1 MEGIQL
7 YGGKGTTLGA
17 TINTWL
23 KFFKDYKEAFPE
35 QLAQAKADKKYKG
48 FVSYVASL
56 YRDAKENGN
65 IAPLSH
71 NDERK
76 HTPIAKA
83 PKAPTL
89 AYIKSELKRLGAR
102 NFSKLKKAELM
113 ALLDNY
119 IKSGAETAPGRY
131 SVVKK
136 TLPQY
141 QAYANKYGLNYVPK
155 GKLRTRKSDFQFIE
169 DLMAEDAL
177 QSLQEGY
184 FERPQESKYD
194 IERPR
199 EPSRYEMLSSSAPRN
214 PPGVYKALRPRH
226 SLQQYKEWAK
236 REGIPLTYV
245 DNLGKRKARTLQDFY
260 QMDADIA
267 LNAL

>member
-1 MEGIQL
+1 MEM
-7 YGGKGTTLGA
+7 YGGKGTKLGA
-17 TINTWL
+17 TKNTWL
-23 KFFKDYKEAFPE
+23 AF
-35 QLAQAKADKKYKG
+35 LKAYSEEVPRG
-48 FVSYVASL
+48 NLTYREFVSQASRA
-56 YRDAKENGN
+56 YKSSKPMKRE
-65 IAPLSH
+65 PT
-71 NDERK
+71 ERK
-76 HTPIAKA
+76 HAPRAKVA
-83 PKAPTL
+83 KTSTL
-89 AYIKSELKRLGAR
+89 AYIKAELKRLGAR
-102 NFSKLKKAELM
+102 KFSKLKKAELI

-119 IKSGAETAPGRY
+119 IQSGAETAPGRY

-184 FERPQESKYD
+184 VERPQESKYD

-199 EPSRYEMLSSSAPRN
+199 ESSRYEMLSSSSPRN
-214 PPGVYKALRPRH
+214 PPGMYRALRPRH

-236 REGIPLTYV
+236 REGIPLTYI
-245 DNLGKRKARTLQDFY
+245 DNSGKRKARTLQDFY

>member
-7 YGGKGTTLGA
+7 YGGKGTKLGA
-17 TINTWL
+17 SKNSWL
-23 KFFKDYKEAFPE
+23 AFLKAYREGVPRGNMTYRE
-35 QLAQAKADKKYKG
+35 FVSQAAQAYR
-48 FVSYVASL
+48 ASPQPM
-56 YRDAKENGN
+56 RE
-65 IAPLSH
+65 PT
-71 NDERK
+71 ERK
-76 HTPIAKA
+76 HAPRAKVA
-83 PKAPTL
+83 KSSTI
-89 AYIKSELKRLGAR
+89 AYIKAELKRLGAR
-102 NFSKLKKAELM
+102 KFSKLKKAELI

-119 IKSGAETAPGRY
+119 RQSGAETAPGRY

-141 QAYANKYGLNYVPK
+141 QAYAKKYGLNYVPK

-184 FERPQESKYD
+184 VERPQESKYD

-245 DNLGKRKARTLQDFY
+245 DNSGKRKAHTLQDFY